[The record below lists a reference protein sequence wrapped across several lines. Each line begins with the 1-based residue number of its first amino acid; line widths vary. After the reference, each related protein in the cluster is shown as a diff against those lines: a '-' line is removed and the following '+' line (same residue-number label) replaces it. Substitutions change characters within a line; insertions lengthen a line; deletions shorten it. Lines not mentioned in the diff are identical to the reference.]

1 MRQFGLIG
9 YPLSHSFSK
18 KYFTQKFEEWKL
30 VDHNYELFSIEDIDM
45 FPALIKTWP
54 DLVGLNVTIPYK
66 QLVMDYLDD
75 LDDAARD
82 IGAVNTIKFVDGK
95 LIGYN
100 SDVYG
105 FEHSLLPMLSDD
117 VEYKALVLGSGGAA
131 KGITWV
137 LKKLG
142 IAYKIVSRKDK
153 EGYVNYSTIDS
164 DVISAHKLIVNTTPL
179 GMTPNADSCPLLPY
193 DGLTAEHVLYDLV
206 YNPET
211 TKFMQHGI
219 DAGAKVKNGLQMLHL
234 QADRSWEIWNR

>member
-18 KYFTQKFEEWKL
+18 KYFSQKFKEWKL
-30 VDHNYELFSIEDIDM
+30 DDHNYELFSIEDIDM

-54 DLVGLNVTIPYK
+54 DFVGLNVTIPYK
-66 QLVMDYLDD
+66 QLVMQYLDD

-105 FEHSLLPMLSDD
+105 FEHSLLPMLSED
-117 VEYKALVLGSGGAA
+117 VSYKALVLGSGGAA
-131 KGITWV
+131 KGIIWV

-142 IAYKIVSRKDK
+142 IPYQIVSRKEK
-153 EGYVNYSTIDS
+153 EGYINYDAMTPELINEY
-164 DVISAHKLIVNTTPL
+164 KLIVNTTPL
-179 GMTPNADSCPLLPY
+179 GMTPNADSCPSLPY
-193 DGLTAEHVLYDLV
+193 EGLTSVHVLYDLV
-206 YNPET
+206 YNPEIT
-211 TKFMQHGI
+211 RFMQHGL
-219 DAGAKVKNGLQMLHL
+219 DARATVKNGLEMLHL
-234 QADRSWEIWNR
+234 QADRSWEIWNQ